1 MGTEKETFLFYLIST
16 TMKQILRQTLSLAGA
31 LCLTIGG
38 IAAQPGS
45 FDSQKPFKTQY
56 ILGVNFVPEWQICHH
71 PVLLGGGSHS
81 YGFSPNFGLS
91 FEARITR
98 HSGVETGLYYRE
110 ITSEPGLYTDGSG
123 LRYPEGYR
131 RYLSIPLLYKYYS
144 RIVNVGVGVNFDFL
158 CKKSN
163 ADWLL
168 SGKHRVGIM
177 LKLSKDITLYK
188 GLYME
193 PEFHFNPF
201 WEDGEIN
208 HSWIGLALGLK
219 YRF

>member
-1 MGTEKETFLFYLIST
+1 
-16 TMKQILRQTLSLAGA
+16 MKQILRQTLILAGA

-45 FDSQKPFKTQY
+45 FDKQKPFRTQY

-71 PVLLGGGSHS
+71 SMWDGAGNQGG
-81 YGFSPNFGLS
+81 GFSPNVGLS

-98 HSGVETGLYYRE
+98 HSGIETGFYYRNV
-110 ITSEPGLYTDGSG
+110 TSEKFTYFDQDFQSQILPA
-123 LRYPEGYR
+123 GYR

-158 CKKSN
+158 CKESN
-163 ADWLL
+163 ADWIL
-168 SGKHRVGIM
+168 SGRHRIGIM
-177 LKLSKDITLYK
+177 LKLSKDIALYK
-188 GLYME
+188 GLFLE